1 MKINQNIEEVS
12 QIIDLA
18 NQSMNN
24 TNSEDLNHAITILE
38 NNRFQEIV
46 YSTGN
51 LYFQINKAL
60 YHSQARDKFIETIQY
75 HTNYEFTLKSK
86 MLQDVVKLL
95 NDYHKLLY
103 IGNSFSFRPGNFI
116 IYNGFVNP
124 YPIIRLLKYPKNLI
138 PHVYRDIKI
147 YREIGI
153 IDLETNE
160 GIVGTNV
167 PSENILIDK
176 PWDFRLI
183 DMGFLRL
190 EVFRDGV
197 ASYYWKT
204 NLTDEERENLY
215 KSGIPYLEELAENFR
230 YYVNDFK
237 ERAIIE

>member
-1 MKINQNIEEVS
+1 MNRNQDIKEVS
-12 QIIDLA
+12 EIIDLA
-18 NQSMNN
+18 KQSINN
-24 TNSEDLNHAITILE
+24 ANSAELKHAISILQ
-38 NNRFQEIV
+38 NNRFKEIV
-46 YSTGN
+46 HATGSK
-51 LYFQINKAL
+51 YFQINKAL
-60 YHSQARDKFIETIQY
+60 YNSQARGKFMETIQSQ
-75 HTNYEFTLKSK
+75 TNYEFTLKSK
-86 MLQDVVKLL
+86 VLQDVVKLL
-95 NDYHKLLY
+95 DDFQKLWY
-103 IGNSFSFRPGNFI
+103 IGNSFSFRPGNFV

-124 YPIIRLLKYPKNLI
+124 CTILRMLKYPTNLI

-147 YREIGI
+147 YKELGI

-167 PSENILIDK
+167 PSNNILIDK
-176 PWDFRLI
+176 PWNYRLI

-204 NLTDEERENLY
+204 NLTNDERQNIY
-215 KSGIPYLEELAENFR
+215 KNGVPYLDELAEKFR